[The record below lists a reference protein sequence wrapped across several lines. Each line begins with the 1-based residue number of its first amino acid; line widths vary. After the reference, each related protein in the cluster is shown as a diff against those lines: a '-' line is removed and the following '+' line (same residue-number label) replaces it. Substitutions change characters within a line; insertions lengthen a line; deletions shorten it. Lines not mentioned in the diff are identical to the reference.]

1 METCPRHHVSFA
13 AGSYC
18 PGCIAAVAL
27 VEDDEDHAD
36 PIASLGSYEIIRELG
51 RGGMGVVYM
60 ARQAGLNR
68 RVALKLLLSG
78 SLAGEE
84 FTQRFRREGELAA
97 SLQHPNIVRIFEAG
111 EAEGELFYSME
122 LITGGSLADWK
133 EGKTVLPMDA
143 AKIMRTLTDTVA
155 HAHDRGIL
163 HRDLKPSNILI
174 DEDGSPKVADFG
186 LARPLETSHDLTLS
200 THAFGSPAYLAPE
213 LVRDPR
219 NATPASD
226 IYSLGA
232 ILYFLLSGRSP
243 FVSASLDE
251 LLRQVRECEPAPP
264 RLLDPSIPRDL
275 QKICLKALDKNPA
288 KRYATSTAFSEDLQR
303 FIENRPVLARP
314 TGPLLRAARLA
325 KRSPWLTAALAGLV
339 LALIGGIAGTSWQAT
354 IANKRADESARNA
367 ASLRLNLYASDIAA
381 ASTALERGDMPLANE
396 LLSHWDQP
404 TDDDLRGFE
413 WRLLKHL
420 SLPAANRFL
429 GLREATITAI
439 APSADGRLLA
449 IADQRGIVKIRP
461 LPEGKHVSLNLPQG
475 EDLAVISTELGGGWV
490 LAGKDGVIRWLDASE
505 RIIREAP
512 GRQVSLATRVPLAI
526 VASTPRYHWWGK
538 PGSAYLF
545 DWKSGTRIREIPG
558 GWRHT
563 AISADGTKAA
573 LAGLSGGLILVD
585 TATGA
590 TRDLPTSAPVWA
602 LSFSPD
608 GKSLAAGGARSAT
621 IWDLDTESTLPI
633 VLPNELTI
641 WMTAFSPDGSHFLT
655 ASSDRRVRVWKT
667 GDFSSPPLT
676 LTGQQ
681 SEVWCAAFSSDGKT
695 VFGGG
700 KGGDLLEWDIAQAD
714 TERGFHLHDQPF
726 APAISPD
733 GRYLL
738 TNHRDQGYL
747 HDLIR
752 QDHKA
757 MPKGLLALGISPDGT
772 TLQFADWT
780 GRTGSAPLADPQ
792 QVTFHER
799 ISLPVPVH
807 HSLSIADGRWIVRVL
822 ENGLVVLLDP
832 ANGRITHQLKGP
844 HPGMR
849 HTVAGSSDGQLV
861 AIGGD
866 GSDCLTLHDLR
877 TGAARALSPAS
888 SYYYVTSAF
897 SRDGKYLAAGDL
909 SGPIQI
915 WNVSDGSFVKSLP
928 GHPEE
933 TSAVAFSPDG
943 RTLASMGFHQDLKLW
958 HVATWRE
965 VHSARIADAGFH
977 LAFSPK
983 GDGLLI
989 TTGRSG
995 NERAEWLPA
1004 PWTEKR

>member
-1 METCPRHHVSFA
+1 METCPRHHISFA

-18 PGCIAAVAL
+18 PGCIATIAL
-27 VEDDEDHAD
+27 GEEEEQPD

-68 RVALKLLLSG
+68 KVALKLLLSG

-84 FTQRFRREGELAA
+84 FVQRFRREGELAA

-133 EGKTVLPMDA
+133 DGKTPLPMDA
-143 AKIMRTLTDTVA
+143 AKIMRTLTAAVA
-155 HAHDRGIL
+155 HAHARGIL

-186 LARPLETSHDLTLS
+186 LAHPLESPHDLTLG

-219 NATPASD
+219 DATPASD

-264 RLLDPSIPRDL
+264 RVLDPSIPLDL
-275 QKICLKALDKNPA
+275 QKICLKALDKIPA
-288 KRYATSTAFSEDLQR
+288 RRYASAAEFGEDLQR
-303 FIENRPVLARP
+303 FIEGRPVIARP
-314 TGPLLRAARLA
+314 AGPLLKAARLA
-325 KRSPWLTAALAGLV
+325 KRSPWLTAALVSLF
-339 LALIGGIAGTSWQAT
+339 LALTGGIAGTAWQAK
-354 IANKRADESARNA
+354 IANARADESNRHA
-367 ASLRLNLYASDIAA
+367 AELRLNLYASDIAA
-381 ASTALERGDMPLANE
+381 ASTALGRGDLPLANE
-396 LLSHWDQP
+396 LLSHWDKP
-404 TDDDLRGFE
+404 GNDDLRGFE

-420 SLPAANRFL
+420 SRPTANRYL

-439 APSADGRLLA
+439 APSADGQLLA
-449 IADQRGIVKIRP
+449 VADQRGVVKIRP

-475 EDLAVISTELGGGWV
+475 EDLAAISTDLGSGWV
-490 LAGKDGVIRWLDASE
+490 LAGKDGVIRWLNASE
-505 RIIREAP
+505 KIIREAP
-512 GRQVSLATRVPLAI
+512 GRQVSLATQVPIAI
-526 VASTPRYHWWGK
+526 VASVPRYHWWGK
-538 PGSAYLF
+538 PGSAYLI
-545 DWKSGTRIREIPG
+545 DWKSGTRIRDIPG

-563 AISADGTKAA
+563 AISADGTKVA
-573 LAGLSGGLILVD
+573 LAGLSGRLILMDV
-585 TATGA
+585 ATGA

-608 GKSLAAGGARSAT
+608 GKRLAAGGNRSAT
-621 IWDLDTESTLPI
+621 IWDLDAGSTLPI
-633 VLPNELTI
+633 VLPHQLNI
-641 WMTAFSPDGSHFLT
+641 WMTAFSLDGTHFLT
-655 ASSDRRVRVWKT
+655 ASSDRRVRVWNT
-667 GDFSSPPLT
+667 ADFSASPVT
-676 LTGQQ
+676 LTGHQ
-681 SEVWCAAFSSDGKT
+681 SEVWCAAFSPDGKT

-700 KGGDLLEWDIAQAD
+700 KGGDLLAWDITQSEAARD
-714 TERGFHLHDQPF
+714 FYLHDQPF
-726 APAISPD
+726 VPSFSPD

-738 TNHRDQGYL
+738 TNHGDHGHL
-747 HDLIR
+747 HDLTEHDR
-752 QDHKA
+752 QP
-757 MPKGLLALGISPDGT
+757 MRKGLLALGISPDGT
-772 TLQFADWT
+772 TLRLADWS
-780 GRTGSAPLADPQ
+780 GRTASAPVADPQ
-792 QVTFHER
+792 QITFHER
-799 ISLPVPVH
+799 VALPAPVH
-807 HSLSIADGRWIVRVL
+807 HSLAIADGRWIVRVL
-822 ENGLVVLLDP
+822 DNGSVVVLDP
-832 ANGRITHQLKGP
+832 ANGRIAHQLKGP
-844 HPGMR
+844 RPGMR
-849 HTVAGSSDGQLV
+849 HTVEGSADGQLI

-866 GSDCLTLHDLR
+866 GSREMTLHDLR
-877 TGAARALSPAS
+877 TGKARTLAPAS
-888 SYYYVTSAF
+888 SYYYVASAF

-915 WNVSDGSFVKSLP
+915 WNVSDGSLVVTLP

-958 HVATWRE
+958 HAATWRE
-965 VHSARIADAGFH
+965 VHSANIADAGFH
-977 LAFSPK
+977 LRFSPN
-983 GDGLLI
+983 GDGLLF
-989 TTGRSG
+989 TTGRTG

-1004 PWTEKR
+1004 PWPQQ